1 MNLWLIPRI
10 LRKKPD
16 KGFKMSRNSETE
28 QQAADLEEL
37 KRLQPGLSAM
47 DYKSAL
53 RHAKSVAEAAEWL
66 GVKRL
71 SYI

>member
-1 MNLWLIPRI
+1 MA
-10 LRKKPD
+10 
-16 KGFKMSRNSETE
+16 RNGETE

-66 GVKRL
+66 AVKRL